1 MLLALNSISLFQRTF
16 NGEER
21 DLEALAR
28 GVAGGH
34 EVHEEVLGVARENDG
49 VLVGLARLE
58 HHARFGT
65 LYKVPVLR
73 RHCEGQ
79 LLIFLYSCLPS

>member
-1 MLLALNSISLFQRTF
+1 
-16 NGEER
+16 
-21 DLEALAR
+21 
-28 GVAGGH
+28 
-34 EVHEEVLGVARENDG
+34 VARENDG